1 MYSYNKYPFSFAFYS
16 VKEKEIGRLWL
27 KLRFCPVWFYSVHSV
42 LYSPLQFYSV
52 HIQSILS
59 TLVLFDSIQFYSVH
73 FGLIRPTLVLF
84 GLLWFY
90 SVHLFY
96 LVHSVHFS
104 PMWPTSITIQSNV
117 VHSVLFCSLLFHL
130 VLFYPL
136 LGFLYFFLL
145 FLGIETG
152 PRNMFMEREVV
163 RDKVGG
169 IYIMTYIYKHILN

>member
-42 LYSPLQFYSV
+42 LYSPLQF
-52 HIQSILS
+52 IQSILS

-90 SVHLFY
+90 SVHSFY
-96 LVHSVHFS
+96 LVLCGPLLFPFS
-104 PMWPTSITIQSNV
+104 PMWSIRSYS
-117 VHSVLFCSLLFHL
+117 VHFCSIWSYSIH
-130 VLFYPL
+130 
-136 LGFLYFFLL
+136 FLDFLIFSSFFSEYKQDQEICLW
-145 FLGIETG
+145 
-152 PRNMFMEREVV
+152 RE
-163 RDKVGG
+163 K
-169 IYIMTYIYKHILN
+169 L

>member
-42 LYSPLQFYSV
+42 LYSPLYF
-52 HIQSILS
+52 IQSILS

-96 LVHSVHFS
+96 FVHSVHFG
-104 PMWPTSITIQSNV
+104 PMWPTSISIQSNV

-136 LGFLYFFLL
+136 LGFLFFFLL
-145 FLGIETG
+145 FS
-152 PRNMFMEREVV
+152 RNTNRTKKYVYGERSCK
-163 RDKVGG
+163 RQGWRYLHND
-169 IYIMTYIYKHILN
+169 IYIYIYIVI

>member
-1 MYSYNKYPFSFAFYS
+1 M
-16 VKEKEIGRLWL
+16 
-27 KLRFCPVWFYSVHSV
+27 
-42 LYSPLQFYSV
+42 
-52 HIQSILS
+52 
-59 TLVLFDSIQFYSVH
+59 
-73 FGLIRPTLVLF
+73 VLF

-96 LVHSVHFS
+96 FVHSVHFG
-104 PMWPTSITIQSNV
+104 PMWPTSTSIQSNV

-130 VLFYPL
+130 VLFYSL

-145 FLGIETG
+145 FLGIQTE

-169 IYIMTYIYKHILN
+169 IYIMIYIYIYIYIYIVIWFWIKHISRPYLDYETTRENEKKKKNPRTLNLEKDLILMCWRSILFSFTRFWWVKCDV